1 MMVFKAA
8 FCFVERS
15 QTPYII
21 AARKTRLSNSEPVSS
36 HTPERRSVVPASRN
50 ILILSLCVKLY
61 HTDSTNAAMKS
72 NRWIYMPLLNGSPRL
87 LTKNSSNAEV
97 TLTIPGM
104 IPYMISTSSSID
116 TPIDTAKPFHE
127 NLYLRKY
134 QIKTMA
140 GMASRFSRCTPMER
154 PIMKAI
160 SMIHLSA
167 CGSSATSSHLSI
179 AQNTTAV
186 KSEEVA

>member
-1 MMVFKAA
+1 M
-8 FCFVERS
+8 
-15 QTPYII
+15 T
-21 AARKTRLSNSEPVSS
+21 ARKTILSTSDPVSS
-36 HTPERRSVVPASRN
+36 HTPDRRRVIPASMN
-50 ILILSLCVKLY
+50 ILNLSLCVKLY
-61 HTDSTNAAMKS
+61 HTESISATMKS

-97 TLTIPGM
+97 ILTIPGI
-104 IPYMISTSSSID
+104 IPYMISTSRSID
-116 TPIDTAKPFHE
+116 TAIERIKPFHE
-127 NLYLRKY
+127 KLYLRKY
-134 QIKTMA
+134 HIKTMA

-167 CGSSATSSHLSI
+167 CGSSATSSHFSI